1 MNKKAGIIIGALFI
15 IAVLFLNWMFNGN
28 KEDNTKAEGSKP
40 PSAYSVTENKPVEKP
55 KTPQVPSTPV
65 KEDVPTEVTQ
75 VDTFDSNETTKKT
88 AFKELEESDLG
99 KPVISR
105 TEVMVVSKKKVIVLD
120 GDVATSESK
129 QLVYAV
135 DLLTGD
141 ETLSLYLNGVTFNEL
156 RVGDKLKVVY
166 NVHKNDANVDFPVIM
181 SVDRVE

>member
-1 MNKKAGIIIGALFI
+1 MNKKAGILVGMVFI
-15 IAVLFLNWMFNGN
+15 ILVLVLNWMFNGN
-28 KEDNTKAEGSKP
+28 SETDTKAEGTKQ
-40 PSAYSVTENKPVEKP
+40 PSAYSVNQDNTVKDEADK
-55 KTPQVPSTPV
+55 VPSTPV
-65 KEDVPTEVTQ
+65 EEKPPTSVQQ
-75 VDTFDSNETTKKT
+75 VETFDSTKGEKKKV
-88 AFKELEESDLG
+88 FKEIEVSDLG

-120 GDVATSESK
+120 GDAESSEGK

-141 ETLSLYLNGVTFNEL
+141 ETLSLYINGVTFEQL

-181 SVDRVE
+181 SVDRIE